1 MKPEIALDQ
10 ACRCYH
16 PLHSGR
22 WYMGREACL
31 RCDLFLTH
39 RSHVARM
46 RHTAEKQREAELN
59 GRKPAQH
66 RNRREVA

>member
-1 MKPEIALDQ
+1 MKPRISRAQ
-10 ACRCYH
+10 ACLCSH

-31 RCDLFLTH
+31 RCDLFL
-39 RSHVARM
+39 ARM
-46 RHTAEKQREAELN
+46 KHTAEKQRVAERD

-66 RNRREVA
+66 RNRREA

>member
-1 MKPEIALDQ
+1 MKPKISLDQ
-10 ACRCYH
+10 ACLCSH

-31 RCDLFLTH
+31 RCNLFLA
-39 RSHVARM
+39 RRGHVARM
-46 RHTAEKQREAELN
+46 KAVAEKQRKAELN

-66 RNRREVA
+66 RNGRTA